1 MDNLLA
7 GIPGVAVYLDDILMT
22 GVTEHEHLQS
32 LEEVLKRL
40 EQSGLRVRKNKCLF
54 MVPSV
59 SYLGHKID
67 AEGLHPL
74 PDKLQAVKEASTPRN
89 VSELISYLGLLS
101 YYGKFLPNLSTR
113 LEPLYQ
119 LLARDCMWK
128 WTKAQGRAFQQS
140 KDLLQSSQLLV
151 HFNPQFPGL

>member
-1 MDNLLA
+1 
-7 GIPGVAVYLDDILMT
+7 
-22 GVTEHEHLQS
+22 
-32 LEEVLKRL
+32 
-40 EQSGLRVRKNKCLF
+40 

-74 PDKLQAVKEASTPRN
+74 PDKLQAVKEAPTPRN
-89 VSELISYLGLLS
+89 VSELKSYLGLLS
-101 YYGKFLPNLSTR
+101 YYRKFLPNLSTR

-128 WTKAQGRAFQQS
+128 WTKAQERAQES

-151 HFNPQFPGL
+151 HFNPQFPLILACSASAVGIRAVLVHRIPDRSKKPI

>member
-1 MDNLLA
+1 
-7 GIPGVAVYLDDILMT
+7 
-22 GVTEHEHLQS
+22 
-32 LEEVLKRL
+32 
-40 EQSGLRVRKNKCLF
+40 

-59 SYLGHKID
+59 SYLGHKIE

-89 VSELISYLGLLS
+89 VSELKSYLGLLS

-128 WTKAQGRAFQQS
+128 WTKVQERAFQESQ
-140 KDLLQSSQLLV
+140 DLLQLLV
-151 HFNPQFPGL
+151 NFNPQFPLILSCCWYQSSVGTQDARRI